1 MTELQ
6 FTLPAKHVHPEA
18 RDIGTRL
25 HANHARAEKTTRP
38 MPESGPDEQPWHQHA
53 ARYCAMGMVPKE
65 VAEACGVEI
74 NTIYRLRNAP
84 WFQDRVTA
92 LMAEQD
98 KDVMEIF
105 KNARGAMAMK
115 LVDLALTAESE
126 AVRLAAC
133 DKVLDRFLGKAV
145 QRVESDTIVR
155 SSDPVAEKE
164 ALLREIA
171 ALNPGSASGSA
182 GDPAPV
188 SVQTGP

>member
-1 MTELQ
+1 MTHVDHTVHV
-6 FTLPAKHVHPEA
+6 TLPARHIQPEA
-18 RDIGTRL
+18 RELGTRL
-25 HANHARAEKTTRP
+25 HAKNSRTEQKT
-38 MPESGPDEQPWHQHA
+38 ENEQPWHQHA

-65 VAEACGVEI
+65 VANACGVDVQV
-74 NTIYRLRNAP
+74 IYRLRNSL

-115 LVDLALTAESE
+115 MVDLALTAESE
-126 AVRLAAC
+126 TVRLAAC

-155 SSDPVAEKE
+155 STDPVAEKE

-171 ALNPGSASGSA
+171 TLAS
-182 GDPAPV
+182 PAEGVMREDNAEISPPV
-188 SVQTGP
+188 

>member
-6 FTLPAKHVHPEA
+6 FTLPAKNINPEA

-25 HANHARAEKTTRP
+25 HGVHARTNKEKQ
-38 MPESGPDEQPWHQHA
+38 GPPTDEQPWHQHA

-65 VAEACGVEI
+65 VAASCDVDV
-74 NTIYRLRNAP
+74 NLIYRLRNAP
-84 WFQDRVTA
+84 WFQDRVTS

-126 AVRLAAC
+126 TVQLAAC

-145 QRVESDTIVR
+145 QRVESDTIIR

-171 ALNPGSASGSA
+171 SLDNG
-182 GDPAPV
+182 PAIGE
-188 SVQTGP
+188 SDRTSQSI

>member
-1 MTELQ
+1 MTHLDHTLHT
-6 FTLPAKHVHPEA
+6 TLPAKNIRPEA
-18 RDIGTRL
+18 RDIGTRM
-25 HANHARAEKTTRP
+25 HANHARTPQKDI
-38 MPESGPDEQPWHQHA
+38 DEQPWHQHA

-65 VAEACGVEI
+65 VAHACAVDV
-74 NTIYRLRNAP
+74 TLIYRLRNAL
-84 WFQDRVTA
+84 WFQERVTA
-92 LMAEQD
+92 LMSEQD

-126 AVRLAAC
+126 TVQLAAC

-171 ALNPGSASGSA
+171 SMQRGPE
-182 GDPAPV
+182 GDVNLGLREGAAV
-188 SVQTGP
+188 

>member
-1 MTELQ
+1 MTDLQ
-6 FTLPAKHVHPEA
+6 FTLPAKNVQPEA
-18 RDIGTRL
+18 RNIGTRL
-25 HANHARAEKTTRP
+25 HANHARSAQKTV
-38 MPESGPDEQPWHQHA
+38 DEQPWHQHA

-65 VAEACGVEI
+65 VAAACGVDPQV
-74 NTIYRLRNAP
+74 IYRLRNAL

-126 AVRLAAC
+126 TVQLAAC

-145 QRVESDTIVR
+145 QRVESDTVVR
-155 SSDPVAEKE
+155 SADAVAERE

-171 ALNPGSASGSA
+171 ALNPGSASGSDEA
-182 GDPAPV
+182 EAP
-188 SVQTGP
+188 SESKLDRN

>member
-6 FTLPAKHVHPEA
+6 FTLPAKNVNPEA
-18 RDIGTRL
+18 RDLGTRL
-25 HANHARAEKTTRP
+25 HATHARTEQKTI
-38 MPESGPDEQPWHQHA
+38 DEQPWHQHA

-65 VAEACGVEI
+65 VAAACNVDV
-74 NTIYRLRNAP
+74 NLIYRLRNAL

-126 AVRLAAC
+126 TVQLAAC

-171 ALNPGSASGSA
+171 SLDNGCAAVGKGGSNAREA
-182 GDPAPV
+182 QPAV
-188 SVQTGP
+188 

>member
-1 MTELQ
+1 MTHLDHTLHT
-6 FTLPAKHVHPEA
+6 TLPAKQIRPEA

-25 HANHARAEKTTRP
+25 HAKNARTEQKT
-38 MPESGPDEQPWHQHA
+38 ENEQPWHQHA

-65 VAEACGVEI
+65 VAAACGCDVQS
-74 NTIYRLRNAP
+74 IYRLRNAL
-84 WFQDRVTA
+84 WFQERVTA

-126 AVRLAAC
+126 TVQLSAA

-155 SSDPVAEKE
+155 SADAVAERE

-171 ALNPGSASGSA
+171 ALNPGGEQPASEPKS
-182 GDPAPV
+182 DCN
-188 SVQTGP
+188 